1 MFIGK
6 GLESG
11 IVKNLYT
18 LQNSCNSISLID
30 SCLCFW
36 HKA

>member
-18 LQNSCNSISLID
+18 HCKESLHFAKQLQFYFVD
-30 SCLCFW
+30 
-36 HKA
+36 

>member
-18 LQNSCNSISLID
+18 HCKESLQFHRNVKIYFFD
-30 SCLCFW
+30 S
-36 HKA
+36 